1 MELFTTQF
9 WVAVTEIIFVN
20 ILLSGDNAVVIALAC
35 RNLSQRARRQGIFW
49 GVLGAIVLRIV
60 LTLFAMSLLVYPYLK
75 LVGGLLLIWI
85 GIKLIAQDD
94 GEDHKVKAS
103 DRLLTAVWTIIVADL
118 VMSLDNVMA
127 VAAAAKGHVVLMAF
141 GLIVSIPIVII
152 GAQVIMRLMGRYPI
166 LVVLG
171 GGLLGYIAGEMAVED
186 PIVQPWF
193 AENAPDLAN
202 IVPLLGFAL
211 VVAVGMW
218 STRRRARRTLAADD
232 RSPH

>member
-1 MELFTTQF
+1 MTDWFTSQF
-9 WVAVTEIIFVN
+9 WVAVIEIIFVN

-75 LVGGLLLIWI
+75 LVGGGLLVWI
-85 GIKLIAQDD
+85 GIKLIAEDD
-94 GEDHKVKAS
+94 GGDREVKAS

-127 VAAAAKGHVVLMAF
+127 VAAAAKGHIVLMSF

-152 GAQVIMRLMGRYPI
+152 GAQVIMRLMGRYPM

-171 GGLLGYIAGEMAVED
+171 GGLLGYIAAEMAIED
-186 PIVQPWF
+186 PVVQPW
-193 AENAPDLAN
+193 LTAN
-202 IVPLLGFAL
+202 VAGIGGIIPLVGFA
-211 VVAVGMW
+211 VVAGAGLW
-218 STRRRARRTLAADD
+218 LKRRRAGAIRG
-232 RSPH
+232 